1 MKKVMKVVGVI
12 CLIVLLLVAAGV
24 GFLYYVVYHAPMVP
38 KEYWNKVKT
47 EADIEPLD
55 SLSFLIH

>member
-12 CLIVLLLVAAGV
+12 CLIVLLLIAAGV
-24 GFLYYVVYHAPMVP
+24 SFLYYVVYHAPMVP